1 MRLLTDVMTRPDW
14 VLRGEQTGGIKNE
27 ISAAK
32 LLLVLLFGEFMLWSI
47 CSLLLLVLLLLPSIM
62 GDDTGEQ
69 EEDEEEPD
77 MEKSEQLI
85 EQDSVEQS
93 PISPYRS

>member
-1 MRLLTDVMTRPDW
+1 MTRPDW
-14 VLRGEQTGGIKNE
+14 VLRGEHTGGIKNE

-32 LLLVLLFGEFMLWSI
+32 LLLELVFGEFMLWSI
-47 CSLLLLVLLLLPSIM
+47 CSLLLLLLVVLLLLPSIM
-62 GDDTGEQ
+62 GDETGEQ

-85 EQDSVEQS
+85 EQDIVEQS

>member
-1 MRLLTDVMTRPDW
+1 M
-14 VLRGEQTGGIKNE
+14 KNE

-32 LLLVLLFGEFMLWSI
+32 LLLALVLGEFMFWSI
-47 CSLLLLVLLLLPSIM
+47 GSLLVVVAVLPSM
-62 GDDTGEQ
+62 VGDVTGEQ
-69 EEDEEEPD
+69 EEDEDEPD

-85 EQDSVEQS
+85 EQDIDEQS